1 MHDFHLPIGPQHPSI
16 IEPMHLNLRL
26 DGETVTGLDF
36 SMGYNHRGVERA
48 FEGRPW
54 MKCIYLS
61 ERVCGICSFHHQL
74 CFTLGVEK
82 LMGIEIPERAKY
94 IRTIIAE
101 LERLH
106 NHYLWLGLLAFEM
119 GFDTLFHYLI
129 RDRELVMELF
139 ETLCGNRVHY
149 SINTIGGVRR
159 DIDIEKAKGVEKN
172 LDALE
177 KRSMHYLGVFTTDS
191 SVLKRIEG
199 IGTLP
204 PKQARELN
212 VVGPVA
218 RASGISYDIRGL
230 GYLKYHELRFRPVIE
245 RGCDTLARTLVRIKE
260 TLESIRLVQEALM
273 EIPGGET
280 RAKAPLN
287 VPEGEATSRVE
298 ALRGELFY
306 YILSGLDHPHRVKI
320 RTPTYANIHCLRQI
334 LVNQQIADVPV
345 AVISLDPCWA
355 CCDRMTLTDA
365 RTGRKRIVTNGELRR
380 HAD

>member
-16 IEPMHLNLRL
+16 IEPMHLNLKV
-26 DGETVTGLDF
+26 DGETVVDLDF
-36 SMGYNHRGVERA
+36 SLGYNHRGIEKA

-54 MKCIYLS
+54 AKCIYLS

-74 CFTLGVEK
+74 CFIQGVEK

-106 NHYLWLGLLAFEM
+106 NHFLWLGLLAFEM
-119 GFDTLFHYLI
+119 GFDTLFHFII

-139 ETLCGNRVHY
+139 EILCGNRVHY

-159 DIDIEKAKGVEKN
+159 DIDLEKANLVEKN
-172 LDALE
+172 LDKLE
-177 KRSMHYLGVFTTDS
+177 ERSRHYLKVFQTDS
-191 SVLKRIEG
+191 SILKRIKG
-199 IGTLP
+199 IGILP
-204 PKQARELN
+204 PKQAQELN

-218 RASGISYDIRGL
+218 RASGINYDIRNL
-230 GYLKYHELRFRPVIE
+230 GYLKYSQLKFKPVIE
-245 RGCDTLARTLVRIKE
+245 DGCDVLARTMVRIKE
-260 TLESIRLVQEALM
+260 TLESVRLVQEALI
-273 EIPGGET
+273 EIPKGAIKV
-280 RAKAPLN
+280 RAPIRA
-287 VPEGEATSRVE
+287 PEGEATSRVE

-320 RTPTYANIHCLRQI
+320 RTPTYANIHSLKQI

-345 AVISLDPCWA
+345 DVISLDPCWA
-355 CCDRMTLTDA
+355 CCDRMTLIDS
-365 RTGRKRIVTNGELRR
+365 RTGRKRMVTKEELR
-380 HAD
+380 HPC

>member
-1 MHDFHLPIGPQHPSI
+1 MHDFHLPVGPQHPSI
-16 IEPMHLNLRL
+16 IEPMHLNLKV

-36 SMGYNHRGVERA
+36 TLGYNHRGIEKA

-74 CFTLGVEK
+74 CFTQGVEK

-94 IRTIIAE
+94 IRTIMAE

-106 NHYLWLGLLAFEM
+106 NHFLWLGLLAFEM

-139 ETLCGNRVHY
+139 EILCGNRVHY

-159 DIDIEKAKGVEKN
+159 DIDLEKANLVEKN
-172 LDALE
+172 LDKLE
-177 KRSMHYLGVFTTDS
+177 ERSRHYLKVFQNDTS
-191 SVLKRIEG
+191 ILKRIRGVG
-199 IGTLP
+199 ILT
-204 PKQARELN
+204 PKQAQELN

-218 RASGISYDIRGL
+218 RASGINYDIRNL
-230 GYLKYHELRFRPVIE
+230 GYLKYSQLKFKPVIE
-245 RGCDTLARTLVRIKE
+245 EGCDTLARTIVRIKE
-260 TLESIRLVQEALM
+260 TLESIRLVQEAVI
-273 EIPGGET
+273 EIPKGKIKVSGKIH
-280 RAKAPLN
+280 A
-287 VPEGEATSRVE
+287 PEGEVTSRVE

-306 YILSGLDHPHRVKI
+306 YILSGDDHPHRVKI
-320 RTPTYANIHCLRQI
+320 RTPTYANIHSLKQI
-334 LVNQQIADVPV
+334 LLNQQIADVPV

-355 CCDRMTLTDA
+355 CCDRMTLIDN
-365 RTGRKRIVTNGELRR
+365 RTGRKRMITKEELR